1 MEETS
6 NELRLANV
14 PKGETPLCF
23 VAYNVYGYTKHCSD
37 YKRYNDW
44 VKYRN
49 PNRYELNK
57 ESQYDLKNCYHM
69 FRLIHMATEILSG
82 KGVFIDRTGI
92 DSDFLLKV
100 RTGEFSYD
108 EICKMMD
115 EASNEMEEAYRNTSL
130 PDKINIDDVNN

>member
-1 MEETS
+1 
-6 NELRLANV
+6 
-14 PKGETPLCF
+14 
-23 VAYNVYGYTKHCSD
+23 
-37 YKRYNDW
+37 
-44 VKYRN
+44 
-49 PNRYELNK
+49 
-57 ESQYDLKNCYHM
+57 M

-130 PDKINIDDVNN
+130 PDKINIDDVNNLLIDVRNKIYGKF